1 MRAPRFY
8 EAVMGLIVVVAL
20 ASPGC
25 SSGEDTEHGST
36 TEPTT
41 TSASASASTSAS
53 ASSGAGGGAGG
64 AGGAGGH
71 GGGTADNG
79 VPATETVTAGEVSKS
94 PKYRMVFT
102 FGQPTQNQGKTTSP
116 GYRMQ
121 GGLVGANGSAP

>member
-1 MRAPRFY
+1 MRAPTLN
-8 EAVMGLIVVVAL
+8 EAVMGLIVVVAMAL
-20 ASPGC
+20 PAC
-25 SSGEDTEHGST
+25 SDSGDTESGST
-36 TEPTT
+36 T
-41 TSASASASTSAS
+41 SHASSSDS
-53 ASSGAGGGAGG
+53 ASSSSGAGGGGGAGG

-79 VPATETVTAGEVSKS
+79 VSATETVTAGEVSKS
-94 PKYRMVFT
+94 PNYRMVFT